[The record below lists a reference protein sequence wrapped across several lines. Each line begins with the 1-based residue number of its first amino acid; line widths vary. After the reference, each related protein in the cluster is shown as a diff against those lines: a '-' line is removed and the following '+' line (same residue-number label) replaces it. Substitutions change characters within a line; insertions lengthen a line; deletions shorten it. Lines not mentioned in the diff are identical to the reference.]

1 MSTAVQE
8 AKPVCESNKRDT
20 PLQSRPMWLWLSK
33 LGSFIW
39 SSLSPIF
46 VFVKVE
52 IVVVLVIMLLP
63 FLLFLPVVLISMFIQ
78 LVGLVGLL

>member
-1 MSTAVQE
+1 MNTAVQE
-8 AKPVCESNKRDT
+8 AKPGCESNERET
-20 PLQSRPMWLWLSK
+20 PLQSQPMWLSLSK

-39 SSLSPIF
+39 SILSTIF

-52 IVVVLVIMLLP
+52 IVVVLVIILLP

-78 LVGLVGLL
+78 LVGLVGQF

>member
-8 AKPVCESNKRDT
+8 AKPVYESTERKT
-20 PLQSRPMWLWLSK
+20 PLQSHPMSLWLSK

-39 SSLSPIF
+39 SILSPIF
-46 VFVKVE
+46 VFAQVE

-78 LVGLVGLL
+78 LVGQF